1 MLYLIMYEIFL
12 NNFKERQ
19 IKMITREDLKMLS
32 DLSRLYL
39 SDEELDKYGKEMQEI
54 MTLMDTIGESSFE
67 YDPVD
72 SSNAVPFSALREDS
86 VEKFDNMDGIV
97 KGGPEV
103 IENMFVVPKVV
114 D

>member
-1 MLYLIMYEIFL
+1 
-12 NNFKERQ
+12 
-19 IKMITREDLKMLS
+19 MITKDDLKLLS

-39 SDEELDKYGKEMQEI
+39 SEDDLEKYSCEMQEI

-67 YDPVD
+67 YNLIDNE
-72 SSNAVPFSALREDS
+72 NAVPFSSLRGD
-86 VEKFDNMDGIV
+86 EKADFSNMDGIV
-97 KGGPEV
+97 SGGPET